1 MKISREGSSN
11 DVQMLAH
18 QDHEHMHPHNTKQY
32 QLQALPNTQMN
43 FNPHIPQKLQ
53 SILYHGN
60 LNQNEDD
67 VMILQ
72 NLLSIIYHVSIMN
85 QYPTPE
91 TFSYQYVKVDGHFGE
106 RTKQLVM
113 KFQESAQMNVDGIV
127 TDHLWKKLVHS
138 YEKLQ
143 KEEQAK
149 KAQHHYYQKKEGGN
163 QYQKKNEKTL
173 VQVSQGH

>member
-1 MKISREGSSN
+1 
-11 DVQMLAH
+11 
-18 QDHEHMHPHNTKQY
+18 
-32 QLQALPNTQMN
+32 
-43 FNPHIPQKLQ
+43 
-53 SILYHGN
+53 
-60 LNQNEDD
+60 
-67 VMILQ
+67 
-72 NLLSIIYHVSIMN
+72 MN

-91 TFSYQYVKVDGHFGE
+91 TFSFQYVKVDGYFGE

-149 KAQHHYYQKKEGGN
+149 KHHHQKKEGLS
-163 QYQKKNEKTL
+163 QYQKKSEKML
-173 VQVSQGH
+173 VQASQGHPHYDQKHQHSTSNNVP